1 MAQRLLRFPHIGGE
15 LKMRRLMMIALL
27 VMAVV
32 TPVAADY
39 PDRTI
44 HLLVPYPPG
53 GPNDTIARMIGSKLA
68 DSLGQQV
75 VIENRAGAAGN
86 LAMEL
91 TARAAPDG
99 HTAVVPS
106 VSYVTNPAL
115 FKKINYKLEDVTP
128 VSLIAKGP
136 TLLVASP
143 SLGVKSVA
151 ELIALAKQ
159 KPGKI
164 DYGSGGI
171 GSTSHLSGELL
182 RFMGG
187 IEIQHIPYKGTNDLI
202 SDLLAGRVPLYFMS
216 PLVAR
221 QYILE
226 GKLVALGM
234 TSAKRVQGWLD
245 TPTMAETLPGFV
257 VETWH
262 PLVVPTAT
270 PEAVI
275 DKLSKHVA
283 DAVRSKEVTDRLLTL
298 GFEPVGS
305 TPGEARTYIAAE
317 TQRWLDIIKKANVQV
332 D

>member
-1 MAQRLLRFPHIGGE
+1 MRKLL
-15 LKMRRLMMIALL
+15 LTALL
-27 VMAVV
+27 IATTVMPA
-32 TPVAADY
+32 AADY

-53 GPNDTIARMIGSKLA
+53 GPNDTIARMIGSKMA
-68 DSLGQQV
+68 ESFGQQV
-75 VIENRAGAAGN
+75 VVENRPGAAGN

-99 HTAVVPS
+99 YTAVVPS
-106 VSYVTNPAL
+106 VSYVTNPTL
-115 FKKINYKLEDVTP
+115 FKKINYNLADVRP
-128 VSLIAKGP
+128 ISLLAKGP

-171 GSTSHLSGELL
+171 GSTSHLSGEMLKLL
-182 RFMGG
+182 GG
-187 IEIQHIPYKGTNDLI
+187 IDIQHIPYKGTNDLI
-202 SDLLAGRVPLYFMS
+202 SDLLSGRVPLYFMS

-221 QYILE
+221 QHIRD
-226 GKLVALGM
+226 GKLIALGM

-270 PEAVI
+270 PQPIVE
-275 DKLSKHVA
+275 KLSKHA
-283 DAVRSKEVTDRLLTL
+283 GDAIRSKEVTERLLSL
-298 GFEPVGS
+298 GFDPVGS
-305 TPGEARTYIAAE
+305 TPDDAKTYIEAE
-317 TQRWLDIIKKANVQV
+317 TQRWLEIIKKANVTIN
-332 D
+332 

>member
-1 MAQRLLRFPHIGGE
+1 MRKFLLS
-15 LKMRRLMMIALL
+15 ALL
-27 VMAVV
+27 FISAV
-32 TPVAADY
+32 THAAADY

-44 HLLVPYPPG
+44 RLLVPYPPG

-68 DSLGQQV
+68 DSLKQQV
-75 VIENRAGAAGN
+75 VVENRAGAAGN
-86 LAMEL
+86 LAMEM

-99 HTAVVPS
+99 YTAVVPS
-106 VSYVTNPAL
+106 VSYVTNPTL
-115 FKKINYKLEDVTP
+115 FKKINYNLDDVRP
-128 VSLIAKGP
+128 IAVLAKGP

-159 KPGKI
+159 KPGTL

-171 GSTSHLSGELL
+171 GSTSHLSGEML
-182 RFMGG
+182 RHMGG
-187 IEIQHIPYKGTNDLI
+187 IDIQHIPYKGTNDLI

-221 QYILE
+221 QHIKD
-226 GKLVALGM
+226 GKLIALGM
-234 TSAKRVQGWLD
+234 TSAKRVPGWED
-245 TPTMAETLPGFV
+245 VPTMAETLPGFV

-262 PLVVPTAT
+262 PLVVPAAT
-270 PEAVI
+270 PQPVV
-275 DKLSKHVA
+275 DKLSKA
-283 DAVRSKEVTDRLLTL
+283 AGDAIRSKDVTDKLLSL

-305 TPGEARTYIAAE
+305 NPDEAKSYIVAE
-317 TQRWLDIIKKANVQV
+317 TQRWLEIIKKANVKQI